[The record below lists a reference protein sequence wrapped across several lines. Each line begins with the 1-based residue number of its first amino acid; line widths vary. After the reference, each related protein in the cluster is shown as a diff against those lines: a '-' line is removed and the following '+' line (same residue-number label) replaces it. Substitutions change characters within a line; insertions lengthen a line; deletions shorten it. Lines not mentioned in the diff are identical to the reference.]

1 MRRRPQGSNP
11 SHAAR
16 RPTPDAPPPARARR
30 DLGPQVETAKLALQE
45 LSHAFG
51 WSRILVYENDSEDD
65 TLSSLQSWAAG
76 RANVTVLSETNVL
89 VNVSRREG
97 GSAKAARIA
106 HCRNRLL
113 AEAQATGAAYV
124 VVADLDLTAG
134 ATAASLASCLEMAAP
149 WAMCGANQP
158 GLYYDLWALRTF
170 DAWMPGDCWRCAD
183 RCGAES
189 CADGR
194 YVHIAADA
202 KPLEVLSAFGGVGVY
217 KTRFLDGC
225 DYGYLSPT
233 AGEGACEHVGLH
245 DCMRRRNGARL
256 WIAPAMLGGYSA
268 TRAPSFVRANASWF
282 AGTGVLATRG
292 LIR

>member
-11 SHAAR
+11 SHAAH
-16 RPTPDAPPPARARR
+16 RPPPDAPPPARTRR

-65 TLSSLQSWAAG
+65 TLASLQSWAAG

-158 GLYYDLWALRTF
+158 GLYYDLWALRSL
-170 DAWMPGDCWRCAD
+170 DAWMPGDCWECARECGSADCAD
-183 RCGAES
+183 R
-189 CADGR
+189 R
-194 YVHIAADA
+194 YLHLPPDSSPV
-202 KPLEVLSAFGGVGVY
+202 EVLSCFGGVGVY
-217 KTRFLDGC
+217 KAAFLDGC
-225 DYGYLSPT
+225 RYEESVDS
-233 AGEGACEHVGLH
+233 CEHVGLH
-245 DCMRRRNGARL
+245 ACMRRRNGARL
-256 WIAPAMLGGYSA
+256 WIAPKMLAGYS
-268 TRAPSFVRANASWF
+268 TTVAPSLARANASWYGAVGF
-282 AGTGVLATRG
+282 VSSVT
-292 LIR
+292 